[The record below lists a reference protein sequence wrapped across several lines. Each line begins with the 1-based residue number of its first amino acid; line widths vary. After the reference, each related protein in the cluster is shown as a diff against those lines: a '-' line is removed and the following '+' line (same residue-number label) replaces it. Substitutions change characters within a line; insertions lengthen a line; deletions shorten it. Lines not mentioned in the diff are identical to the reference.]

1 MSKKKSTGKT
11 VNFNN
16 LMRSSSGSE
25 YQLDEIASLHENNP
39 RERNHY
45 RLNSKREPRTE
56 FGSSSSIYRDTTNP
70 EESNEALW
78 WTSEEKKLAKLRND
92 LLHKRASTIKKNM
105 AKGNEIK
112 ELKEILIQMK
122 KAKIE
127 DPKFKK
133 DIDNLETEIR
143 DMERVISI
151 VNKNIEDIETQMSNI
166 ANKDN
171 IIIEERHKHHTNDND
186 WITSVKKQL
195 PHLSTTQITM
205 RYKALKRKGIMG
217 GVKKKSKKRM
227 VQRKSKTRKVIKTKL
242 KKTNKKGK

>member
-1 MSKKKSTGKT
+1 
-11 VNFNN
+11 
-16 LMRSSSGSE
+16 
-25 YQLDEIASLHENNP
+25 
-39 RERNHY
+39 
-45 RLNSKREPRTE
+45 
-56 FGSSSSIYRDTTNP
+56 
-70 EESNEALW
+70 
-78 WTSEEKKLAKLRND
+78 
-92 LLHKRASTIKKNM
+92 M

-171 IIIEERHKHHTNDND
+171 IIIEERHKHHKDD
-186 WITSVKKQL
+186 KKWIKSVIEKL
-195 PHLSTTQITM
+195 PHLDEPYIKM
-205 RYKALKRKGIMG
+205 KYNELIGIMG

-242 KKTNKKGK
+242 KKTNKKRK